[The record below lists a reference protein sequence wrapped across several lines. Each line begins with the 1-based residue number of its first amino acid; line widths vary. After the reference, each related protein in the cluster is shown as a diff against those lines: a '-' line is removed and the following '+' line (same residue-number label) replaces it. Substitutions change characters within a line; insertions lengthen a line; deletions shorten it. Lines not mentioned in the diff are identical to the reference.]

1 MSRLRQVCRP
11 NRPRSGWWILVYS
24 VIFLA
29 SALAIGGSCTAVLR
43 SLSKGPQNLF
53 VVVEDKSPDV
63 DTAWFH
69 PRQVRVDIGS
79 RCIVGHALDGTQLLL
94 LFEVGRDLVAS
105 NGERRIT
112 QVFKP
117 DTARWRQMGTEGAD
131 SSSQTGVE
139 PRSSL
144 EARYVVPG
152 GMVVLRDGEG
162 FWIDE
167 QGHDPLTDELASVG
181 DVVSGEIMLVST
193 RPFAPHRLKWITTPH
208 PECEDLPYAYVPLSY
223 PS

>member
-1 MSRLRQVCRP
+1 M
-11 NRPRSGWWILVYS
+11 
-24 VIFLA
+24 
-29 SALAIGGSCTAVLR
+29 
-43 SLSKGPQNLF
+43 
-53 VVVEDKSPDV
+53 VVEDKSPDV
-63 DTAWFH
+63 DTALYH

-79 RCIVGHALDGTQLLL
+79 RCIVGHARDGTRSLL
-94 LFEVGRDLVAS
+94 LFEGGRDLVAS
-105 NGERRIT
+105 DGERRIT

-117 DTARWRQMGTEGAD
+117 DTARWRQMGTERAD
-131 SSSQTGVE
+131 SASQTGVE

-152 GMVVLRDGEG
+152 GMVVLRDADG

-167 QGHDPLTDELASVG
+167 QGHDPLVEELASVG

-193 RPFAPHRLKWITTPH
+193 RPFARRHLKWITTPH
-208 PECEDLPYAYVPLSY
+208 PECEELPYAYVPLSY

>member
-1 MSRLRQVCRP
+1 M
-11 NRPRSGWWILVYS
+11 
-24 VIFLA
+24 
-29 SALAIGGSCTAVLR
+29 
-43 SLSKGPQNLF
+43 
-53 VVVEDKSPDV
+53 VVEDKSPDE

-69 PRQVRVDIGS
+69 PRQVRVDIRS
-79 RCIVGHALDGTQLLL
+79 RCIVGHARDGTQLLL
-94 LFEVGRDLVAS
+94 LFDVGRNLVAS
-105 NGERRIT
+105 DGERRIT

-117 DTARWRQMGTEGAD
+117 DTARWRQMGAERAD
-131 SSSQTGVE
+131 PASQTGVE

-152 GMVVLRDGEG
+152 GMVVLRDAEG

-167 QGHDPLTDELASVG
+167 QGHDPLAEELVSVG

-193 RPFAPHRLKWITTPH
+193 RPFVPHQFKWITTPH